1 MNHKAKNIVG
11 LVGIGAVAL
20 GVSACGNG
28 PDEPAGG
35 QASQNV
41 GAAGGQAGAQSGGQ
55 NVDAALLER
64 GEYLVEGIGGCGNC
78 HSARTPDGE
87 FIPGMEY
94 AGNFV
99 IEEPGFRAYAPNI
112 TPDPETGIG
121 EWTDDEIER
130 AIREG
135 IDRDGNVMGPPMS
148 YPFFRDIST
157 RDMDAIIAY
166 LRTVP
171 AVRNEVPE
179 SVITMELP
187 PNWGPPVEEPI
198 PDIDPSDQIA
208 YGRYL
213 AHTVGH
219 CTDCH
224 TPLVMGQHDFS
235 RTGAGG
241 NVFHQ
246 PFGFTWS
253 ALAANITQHEEL
265 GIGAWTD
272 DEIKRAIT
280 DGVSRDGR
288 QLLPFM
294 GFDYYARI
302 TDEDLDAIVAYLK
315 TLPPATALPPAE

>member
-1 MNHKAKNIVG
+1 MNHNTKNILG
-11 LVGIGAVAL
+11 MVGIACGLGL
-20 GVSACGNG
+20 GVSGCGQ
-28 PDEPAGG
+28 E
-35 QASQNV
+35 
-41 GAAGGQAGAQSGGQ
+41 SG
-55 NVDAALLER
+55 NAALLER

-78 HSARTPDGE
+78 HSARTPEGE

-112 TPDPETGIG
+112 SPDPETGIG
-121 EWTDDEIER
+121 EWTDQEIER

-135 IDRDGNVMGPPMS
+135 IDRDGEVMGPPMS

-157 RDMDAIIAY
+157 NDMDAIIAY
-166 LRTVP
+166 LRSVP

-179 SVITMELP
+179 SVITMQLP
-187 PNWGPPVEEPI
+187 PNWGPPVVEPI
-198 PDIDPSDQIA
+198 PDIPREDTLA

-241 NVFHQ
+241 NIFHE

-253 ALAANITQHEEL
+253 ALAANITQHEDL
-265 GIGAWTD
+265 GLGRWTD
-272 DEIKRAIT
+272 EEIKRAIT
-280 DGVSRDGR
+280 QGISRDGR

-294 GFDYYARI
+294 GFDYYAKI
-302 TDEDLDAIVAYLK
+302 TDEDLDAVIAYMK
-315 TLPPATALPPAE
+315 TLSPATALPPAE